1 MSRVAYIEPVGGI
14 AGDMVLAAL
23 VNLGADLTPIK
34 LALAELGVPG
44 LSITASSVSR
54 GAFTATHVKI
64 EADEPQ
70 HNHRHWRDIR
80 AMLTGSTLSDRTK
93 ARSLAIFERIAI
105 AEGEV
110 HGIPVD
116 DVHFHEVGAWDSI
129 ADIVGVAMALEQ
141 LDVDVLVASSPPLSS
156 GSIEC
161 AHGTMPLPAPATLRL
176 MSGWPVRPGP
186 HNMESTTPTGAGIL
200 AALATPGGMPEMRVV
215 ATGTGAGTRDTSDP
229 PNILRITIGDGH
241 VQPQAD
247 SVTVIEAQMDDLT
260 GEHLPPLIE
269 ALLDAGAVDAYA
281 TPVLMKKGRSGLLL
295 TALAPATSVVAVSD
309 ALLRHGSTFGVRH
322 STAAR
327 QILDRWHATV
337 STPWG
342 DVRVKVGALNGEIL
356 HASPEYEDV
365 QAVARASKQP
375 TPIVHA
381 AAIQAWRNTQEN
393 DPC

>member
-1 MSRVAYIEPVGGI
+1 MSRIAYIEPVGGI

-23 VNLGADLTPIK
+23 VSLGAELGPIAVALT
-34 LALAELGVPG
+34 ELGVPG
-44 LSITASSVSR
+44 IGLTASQVQR
-54 GAFTATHVKI
+54 GAFVATHVAV
-64 EADEPQ
+64 EADAHQ
-70 HNHRHWRDIR
+70 HQHRHWSDIR
-80 AMLTGSTLSDRTK
+80 RMLSESALPERAK
-93 ARSLAIFERIAI
+93 ARALTIFERIAV

-110 HGIPVD
+110 HGIPVE

-129 ADIVGVAMALEQ
+129 ADIVGVALALEQ
-141 LDVDVLVASSPPLSS
+141 LGVDTLVAASPPLSS

-176 MSGWPVRPGP
+176 LGGWPVRPGP

-200 AALATPGGMPEMRVV
+200 AALATPGGMPTMRVV
-215 ATGTGAGTRDTSDP
+215 ATGMGAGTRDTASP
-229 PNILRITIGDGH
+229 PNVLRITLGESTKQSGT
-241 VQPQAD
+241 D

-269 ALLDAGAVDAYA
+269 ALLDAGALDAYA

-295 TALAPATSVVAVSD
+295 TALAPASTAANVSN

-322 STAAR
+322 SSADR

-356 HASPEYEDV
+356 HASPEYDDV
-365 QAVARASKQP
+365 QAVARAANQP

-381 AAIQAWRNTQEN
+381 AAIQAWRNEQEN
-393 DPC
+393 EPC